1 MWIFI
6 FIADFPK
13 GTPPQ
18 EIPPGRNGSLAGQIR
33 LGNTDILLL
42 FLLKVTMHICKLN
55 ILKSSAFK
63 NYVEYSILG
72 IFFSKDQS
80 TFYYVLIFPNTPRPL
95 QLGYGHMIKL
105 TNGFSMCPFQV
116 EACRG
121 WYIFFPNGGNLEEY
135 AQVLYK
141 TEISLVNT
149 GLWWEWETHFMR

>member
-1 MWIFI
+1 MLKATTIDLKDGLT
-6 FIADFPK
+6 AVLSYSDRDHAY
-13 GTPPQ
+13 Q
-18 EIPPGRNGSLAGQIR
+18 IPMRFHYG
-33 LGNTDILLL
+33 
-42 FLLKVTMHICKLN
+42 
-55 ILKSSAFK
+55 SAFK

-149 GLWWEWETHFMR
+149 GL